1 MNWDNVEMIRN
12 AQASAKAR
20 FEATA
25 LATQEE
31 IQKVVNSEAA
41 KSITM
46 PRLTELEQMIFKMR
60 SELIDY
66 IVAHGLVDGLI
77 WDGVLQPIQNGKI
90 VITKEMIEI
99 LTEHLGYFT
108 EADVQAFLEKYLPE
122 NHYVSDADYVHTDNN
137 YTTDEKDKLA
147 GIETGAEVNK
157 IIDVIFN
164 GVSVLDDGTRVAT
177 INITPEDIKRWYE
190 ANPDTNAFTDAQKAK
205 LAGISDGAEVNR
217 VDDVL
222 VNGRSVLNE
231 NKKALITKEIVKDA
245 YESNADTNAFTDADK
260 AKLDGIEAGAQ
271 VNKVE
276 DVQLDGETVVNA
288 KKQAILTGAA
298 IKKSYEAQPDTNAFT
313 DAEKT
318 KLDGIEAGAQVNKVE
333 DVQLAGT
340 SVLDAATKTANVTAA
355 GIKAAYESNANTNAF
370 TDAEKTDLATLKAWK
385 PEAETEIADNTAEIA
400 EAKKSISELG
410 DETNAI
416 AGRVTTLEGSAVRD
430 VLLNGATT
438 VDPETHKATLTA
450 EGIKAAYEANADTN
464 VFTDA
469 EKSKLEGITADAQ
482 PNKVEDVQLNGVS
495 VLDAATKIANVT
507 AADIKTAY
515 ESNEGIN
522 AFTDADKAKLEGIT
536 ADAQPNKVEDVQLD
550 GTSVLDAST
559 KIANVTAAGIKTA
572 YESNEDTNAFTDA
585 DKAKLDGID
594 SANFV
599 PYTGASKNVDL
610 GDHTISCAAPTEGTH
625 AANKSYVDAEI
636 LTRLPAHNVKAY
648 GAKGDGTTD
657 DTIAIRNAVADG
669 GIVYFPPGTYLVSA
683 TISIPKDVTIWGF
696 GAATIKS
703 SHANEV
709 FNAAAAIDVSGLKII
724 GPGKESG
731 MGIKISKGPASI
743 TKTSITSIKVGI
755 WIDGSGTDG
764 ADPSKIDFCVRDC
777 EFLTALMGA
786 DIRNA
791 TGTIDRSTFDG
802 MESTAI
808 VLTETDDVQIENCKF
823 ENNTIAV
830 VVTRSSVDT
839 KISNCVFSASSS
851 HDIHLSGDVDRLTI
865 CGNSFV
871 GQNDTSSAVFA
882 TANSTVKN
890 ILVTNNILV
899 TRRVNLTN
907 ATSTVVANNID
918 V

>member
-41 KSITM
+41 KNITM

-137 YTTDEKDKLA
+137 YTTDEKNKLA
-147 GIETGAEVNK
+147 GIEAGAEVNK

-177 INITPEDIKRWYE
+177 ITITPDDIKRWYE
-190 ANPDTNAFTDAQKAK
+190 ENPDTNAFTDAQKAK

-231 NKKALITKEIVKDA
+231 NKKAIITKEIVKDA

-276 DVQLDGETVVNA
+276 DVHLDGETVVNA
-288 KKQAILTGAA
+288 EKTAVITGAA

-318 KLDGIEAGAQVNKVE
+318 KLDGVEAGAQVNKIEDVQLAGVSVLDASTKTANVTAAGIKAAYESNEDTNAFTDDEKSKLDELDKWKPTAETEIANNTAEIAEAKKSISELGDETNSIAVRVTTLEGSAVRDVLLNGVTTVDPETHKATLTAEGIKTAYEANADTNAFTDAEKTKLDGVEAGAQVNKVE

-355 GIKAAYESNANTNAF
+355 GIKAAYESN
-370 TDAEKTDLATLKAWK
+370 
-385 PEAETEIADNTAEIA
+385 
-400 EAKKSISELG
+400 
-410 DETNAI
+410 
-416 AGRVTTLEGSAVRD
+416 
-430 VLLNGATT
+430 
-438 VDPETHKATLTA
+438 
-450 EGIKAAYEANADTN
+450 
-464 VFTDA
+464 
-469 EKSKLEGITADAQ
+469 
-482 PNKVEDVQLNGVS
+482 
-495 VLDAATKIANVT
+495 
-507 AADIKTAY
+507 
-515 ESNEGIN
+515 
-522 AFTDADKAKLEGIT
+522 
-536 ADAQPNKVEDVQLD
+536 
-550 GTSVLDAST
+550 
-559 KIANVTAAGIKTA
+559 
-572 YESNEDTNAFTDA
+572 EDTNAFTDA

-594 SANFV
+594 GTNFV

-610 GDHTISCAAPTEGTH
+610 GDHTISCAAPTDGVH
-625 AANKSYVDAEI
+625 ATNKSYVDAEI
-636 LTRLPAHNVKAY
+636 LTRLPVHNVKAY
-648 GAKGDGTTD
+648 GAKGDGTTND
-657 DTIAIRNAVADG
+657 EGSIKKALAMG
-669 GIVYFPPGTYLVSA
+669 GIVYFPPGTYL
-683 TISIPKDVTIWGF
+683 TNGLIISKPTTIWGF
-696 GAATIKS
+696 ENAVIKNDSSEVTFDVQAASNI
-703 SHANEV
+703 
-709 FNAAAAIDVSGLKII
+709 SGLKII
-724 GPGKESG
+724 GGGKKAG
-731 MGIKISKGPASI
+731 AGIKITAGPSFVS
-743 TKTSITSIKVGI
+743 KTSFTNILGGVEVQGDDTEKVN
-755 WIDGSGTDG
+755 
-764 ADPSKIDFCVRDC
+764 FCVRDC
-777 EFLTALMGA
+777 EFSNVGSGVEA
-786 DIRNA
+786 IKA
-791 TGTIDRSTFDG
+791 TGTIDGCTFVNNSTG
-802 MESTAI
+802 
-808 VLTETDDVQIENCKF
+808 VNLQNRTDSIQVENCRFK
-823 ENNTIAV
+823 NDYRAI
-830 VVTRSSVDT
+830 SSGVGSIDT
-839 KISNCVFSASSS
+839 KIVNCLFLNTTD
-851 HDIHLSGDVDRLTI
+851 HDIYIMRDIDRMTI

-871 GQNDTSSAVFA
+871 GQDDTSYAVFVENL
-882 TANSTVKN
+882 TASRKN
-890 ILVTNNILV
+890 IMIVNNIMGP
-899 TRRVNLTN
+899 RRVELGDAKQTL
-907 ATSTVVANNID
+907 VVNNIETK
-918 V
+918 

>member
-1 MNWDNVEMIRN
+1 MNWDNVELIRN

-99 LTEHLGYFT
+99 LTEHIGYFT
-108 EADVQAFLEKYLPE
+108 EADVQAFLETYLPE
-122 NHYVSDADYVHTDNN
+122 NHYVSDASYVHTDNN
-137 YTTDEKDKLA
+137 YTTPEKEKLA
-147 GIETGAEVNK
+147 GIEDGAEVNK

-190 ANPDTNAFTDAQKAK
+190 SNPDTNAFTDAQKAK

-245 YESNADTNAFTDADK
+245 YESNADTNAFTDAEK
-260 AKLDGIEAGAQ
+260 SKLGGIEAGAQ

-288 KKQAILTGAA
+288 EKTAVLTGAA

-318 KLDGIEAGAQVNKVE
+318 KLDGVEAGAQVNKVE
-333 DVQLAGT
+333 DVQLDGT
-340 SVLDAATKTANVTAA
+340 SVLDASTKTANVTAA
-355 GIKAAYESNANTNAF
+355 GIKTAYESNPDTNAF
-370 TDAEKTDLATLKAWK
+370 TDAEKSKLDELDKWK
-385 PEAETEIADNTAEIA
+385 PAAEGDIANNAAEIA
-400 EAKKSISELG
+400 EAKQSISELG
-410 DETNAI
+410 DEVNSV

-430 VLLNGATT
+430 VILNGTTT

-450 EGIKAAYEANADTN
+450 EGIKTAYESNADTN
-464 VFTDA
+464 AFTDA

-482 PNKVEDVQLNGVS
+482 PNKVEDVQLNGTS

-515 ESNEGIN
+515 ESN
-522 AFTDADKAKLEGIT
+522 A
-536 ADAQPNKVEDVQLD
+536 
-550 GTSVLDAST
+550 
-559 KIANVTAAGIKTA
+559 
-572 YESNEDTNAFTDA
+572 DTNAFTDA

-594 SANFV
+594 GTNFV
-599 PYTGASKNVDL
+599 PYTGATKNVDL
-610 GDHTISCAAPTEGTH
+610 GDHTISCATPTEGVH

-636 LTRLPAHNVKAY
+636 LTRLPVHNVKAY
-648 GAKGDGTTD
+648 GAKGDGTTN
-657 DTIAIRNAVADG
+657 DTVAINSACAMG
-669 GIVYFPPGTYLVSA
+669 GIVYFPPGTYPTSG
-683 TISIPKDVTIWGF
+683 TIHVQKPTTLLAF
-696 GAATIKS
+696 GDAVIKS
-703 SHANEV
+703 INYSTQVIKAT
-709 FNAAAAIDVSGLKII
+709 AAINVSGLKI
-724 GPGKESG
+724 SG
-731 MGIKISKGPASI
+731 VNTNGGAAIAATNGQVSI
-743 TKTSITSIKVGI
+743 TNADITSFATGI
-755 WIDGSGTDG
+755 TVSGNETV
-764 ADPSKIDFCVRDC
+764 KIVFCIRDC
-777 EFLTALMGA
+777 KVSNCSHGVSASQ
-786 DIRNA
+786 A
-791 TGTIDRSTFDG
+791 TGTIDGLTFENEDFEG
-802 MESTAI
+802 
-808 VLTETDDVQIENCKF
+808 VRLTDTEDIQIENCRF
-823 ENNTIAV
+823 MNNYIAILAQESID
-830 VVTRSSVDT
+830 TR
-839 KISNCVFSASSS
+839 IANCFFSNPSGT
-851 HDIHLSGDVDRLTI
+851 DIYLKTNVDRMTV
-865 CGNSFV
+865 CGNSFISQQS
-871 GQNDTSSAVFA
+871 GSFAMNILADT
-882 TANSTVKN
+882 TAKN
-890 ILVTNNILV
+890 IIVTNNILV
-899 TRRVNLTN
+899 TKRVNLEA
-907 ATSTVVANNID
+907 ATSTVVANNIE

>member
-41 KSITM
+41 KNITM

-137 YTTDEKDKLA
+137 YTTDEKNKLA
-147 GIETGAEVNK
+147 GIEAGAEVNK

-177 INITPEDIKRWYE
+177 ITITPEDIKRWYE
-190 ANPDTNAFTDAQKAK
+190 ENPDTNAFTDAQKAK

-231 NKKALITKEIVKDA
+231 NKKAIITKEIVKEA
-245 YESNADTNAFTDADK
+245 YEANANTNAFTDEEK
-260 AKLDGIEAGAQ
+260 SKLEGIEAGAQ

-288 KKQAILTGAA
+288 EKTAVLTGSA

-333 DVQLAGT
+333 DVKLAGT

-355 GIKAAYESNANTNAF
+355 GIKAAYESNDNTNAF
-370 TDAEKTDLATLKAWK
+370 TDAEKADLSTLKAWK
-385 PEAETEIADNTAEIA
+385 PEAEGAIANNNAAIA

-410 DETNAI
+410 SEVATV
-416 AGRVTTLEGSAVRD
+416 AGRVTTLEDSAVRD
-430 VLLNGATT
+430 VLLNGITT
-438 VDPETHKATLTA
+438 VDPETHKATITA
-450 EGIKAAYEANADTN
+450 DGIKTAYESNADTN
-464 VFTDA
+464 AFTDS

-495 VLDAATKIANVT
+495 VLDT
-507 AADIKTAY
+507 A
-515 ESNEGIN
+515 
-522 AFTDADKAKLEGIT
+522 
-536 ADAQPNKVEDVQLD
+536 
-550 GTSVLDAST
+550 T

-585 DKAKLDGID
+585 DRAKLDGID

-610 GDHTISCAAPTEGTH
+610 GDHTISCAAPTEGVH
-625 AANKSYVDAEI
+625 ATNKSYVDTEI
-636 LTRLPAHNVKAY
+636 LTRLPVHNVKAY
-648 GAKGDGTTD
+648 GAKGDGTTND
-657 DTIAIRNAVADG
+657 EVAIKKALAMG
-669 GIVYFPPGTYLVSA
+669 GIVYFPPGTYL
-683 TISIPKDVTIWGF
+683 TNGLIISKPTTIWGCENAVIKNDSSEVTF
-696 GAATIKS
+696 DVRAASNI
-703 SHANEV
+703 
-709 FNAAAAIDVSGLKII
+709 SGIKII
-724 GPGKESG
+724 GVGKNSG
-731 MGIKISKGPASI
+731 SGINITAGPSFVS
-743 TKTSITSIKVGI
+743 KTSFTNISCGVEIQGDDTETV
-755 WIDGSGTDG
+755 
-764 ADPSKIDFCVRDC
+764 DFCVRDC
-777 EFLTALMGA
+777 EFSNVSSGVYA
-786 DIRNA
+786 IKA
-791 TGTIDRSTFDG
+791 TGTIDGCTFVNNSVG
-802 MESTAI
+802 
-808 VLTETDDVQIENCKF
+808 VKLQNKTDSIQVENCRFKNDF
-823 ENNTIAV
+823 RAITSEFGSI
-830 VVTRSSVDT
+830 DT
-839 KISNCVFSASSS
+839 KIVNCLFLNTTN
-851 HDIHLSGDVDRLTI
+851 HDIYLMRDIDRMTI

-871 GQNDTSSAVFA
+871 GQDGTAYAVFIENM
-882 TANSTVKN
+882 TASRKN
-890 ILVTNNILV
+890 ILIVNNIMGP
-899 TRRVNLTN
+899 RRVQLRD
-907 ATSTVVANNID
+907 ATQTLVVNNIETT
-918 V
+918 

>member
-108 EADVQAFLEKYLPE
+108 ESDVQAFLEKYLPE

-137 YTTDEKDKLA
+137 YTTPEKNKLA
-147 GIETGAEVNK
+147 GIEDGAEVNK

-245 YESNADTNAFTDADK
+245 YEANADTNAFTDAEK

-276 DVQLDGETVVNA
+276 DVQLDGATVVNEE
-288 KKQAILTGAA
+288 KQAILTGAA

-318 KLDGIEAGAQVNKVE
+318 KLGGIEAGAQVNKVE
-333 DVQLAGT
+333 DVQLDGT
-340 SVLDAATKTANVTAA
+340 SVLDASTKVANVTAA
-355 GIKAAYESNANTNAF
+355 GIKTAYESNPDTNVF
-370 TDAEKTDLATLKAWK
+370 TDAEKSKLDELDKWK
-385 PEAETEIADNTAEIA
+385 PTAETEIANNTAEIA

-410 DETNAI
+410 DETNSI

-430 VLLNGATT
+430 VLLNGVTT
-438 VDPETHKATLTA
+438 VDPETHKATITA
-450 EGIKAAYEANADTN
+450 EGIKAAYESNEDTN
-464 VFTDA
+464 AFTDA
-469 EKSKLEGITADAQ
+469 EKSKLGGITADAQ

-495 VLDAATKIANVT
+495 VLDAA
-507 AADIKTAY
+507 
-515 ESNEGIN
+515 
-522 AFTDADKAKLEGIT
+522 
-536 ADAQPNKVEDVQLD
+536 
-550 GTSVLDAST
+550 T

-610 GDHTISCAAPTEGTH
+610 GDHTISCAAPTEGAH
-625 AANKSYVDAEI
+625 ASNKSYVDAEI
-636 LTRLPAHNVKAY
+636 LTRLPVHNVKAF
-648 GAKGDGTTD
+648 GAKGDGTTND
-657 DTIAIRNAVADG
+657 EGAIKKALAMG
-669 GIVYFPPGTYLVSA
+669 GIVYFPPGTYL
-683 TISIPKDVTIWGF
+683 TNGLIISKPTTVWGCENAVIKNDSSEVTFDVQ
-696 GAATIKS
+696 AASNI
-703 SHANEV
+703 
-709 FNAAAAIDVSGLKII
+709 SGLKII
-724 GPGKESG
+724 GGG
-731 MGIKISKGPASI
+731 TDAGVGIKITAGPSFVS
-743 TKTSITSIKVGI
+743 KTSFTNISGGIEINGDDTAKV
-755 WIDGSGTDG
+755 
-764 ADPSKIDFCVRDC
+764 DFCVRDC
-777 EFLTALMGA
+777 EFSNVGHGVEA
-786 DIRNA
+786 IKA
-791 TGTIDRSTFDG
+791 TGTIDGCTFVG
-802 MESTAI
+802 NATGSGVKLQTQTNNI
-808 VLTETDDVQIENCKF
+808 LIGNCKF
-823 ENNTIAV
+823 ENVYRAIG
-830 VVTRSSVDT
+830 SEFGSIDT
-839 KISNCVFSASSS
+839 KIVNCFFLNTAD
-851 HDIHLSGDVDRLTI
+851 HDIYLMRDIDRMTI

-871 GQNDTSSAVFA
+871 GQDDTAYAVFVENLA
-882 TANSTVKN
+882 ASRKN
-890 ILVTNNILV
+890 IIIVNNIMGP
-899 TRRVNLTN
+899 RRVQLRD
-907 ATSTVVANNID
+907 ATQTLVVNNIETT
-918 V
+918 

>member
-137 YTTDEKDKLA
+137 YTTEEKVKLA
-147 GIETGAEVNK
+147 GIEAGAEVNK

-190 ANPDTNAFTDAQKAK
+190 SNADTNAFTDAQKAK

-245 YESNADTNAFTDADK
+245 YEANADTNAFTDAAK
-260 AKLDGIEAGAQ
+260 AKLEGIEAGAQ

-276 DVQLDGETVVNA
+276 DVQLDGATVVNA

-318 KLDGIEAGAQVNKVE
+318 KLDGIEAGAQVNTVE

-340 SVLDAATKTANVTAA
+340 SVLDTSTKIANVTAA
-355 GIKAAYESNANTNAF
+355 GIKTVYESNADTNAF
-370 TDAEKTDLATLKAWK
+370 TDTEKIDLATLKAWK
-385 PEAETEIADNTAEIA
+385 PTAETEIADNSAEIA
-400 EAKKSISELG
+400 EVKKSVSELG
-410 DETNAI
+410 DETNSI
-416 AGRVTTLEGSAVRD
+416 AGRVTTLEDSAVRD
-430 VLLNGATT
+430 VFLNGTTT
-438 VDPETHKATLTA
+438 VDAKTHKATLTA
-450 EGIKAAYEANADTN
+450 EGIKTAYESNADTN
-464 VFTDA
+464 AFTDA
-469 EKSKLEGITADAQ
+469 DKSKLDGITANAQ
-482 PNKVEDVQLNGVS
+482 PNKVEDVQLN
-495 VLDAATKIANVT
+495 
-507 AADIKTAY
+507 
-515 ESNEGIN
+515 
-522 AFTDADKAKLEGIT
+522 
-536 ADAQPNKVEDVQLD
+536 

-559 KIANVTAAGIKTA
+559 KIANVTAAGIKSA

-585 DKAKLDGID
+585 DRAKLDGID

-610 GDHTISCAAPTEGTH
+610 GDHTISCATPTEGVH
-625 AANKSYVDAEI
+625 ATNKSYVDAEI
-636 LTRLPAHNVKAY
+636 LTRLPVHNVKAY
-648 GAKGDGTTD
+648 GAKGDGKTSD
-657 DTIAIRNAVADG
+657 GAAIQRALNEG
-669 GIVYFPPGTYLVSA
+669 GIVYFPPGTYLTHSSLRAQKPTTLLAFGDAVIQSA
-683 TISIPKDVTIWGF
+683 
-696 GAATIKS
+696 
-703 SHANEV
+703 SHSLQIIVAS
-709 FNAAAAIDVSGLKII
+709 AAINVSGLKILGVNTNGGAAIVATI
-724 GPGKESG
+724 GPVL
-731 MGIKISKGPASI
+731 IIN
-743 TKTSITSIKVGI
+743 TSIASLTSGI
-755 WIDGSGTDG
+755 NVNGSE
-764 ADPSKIDFCVRDC
+764 AAKIVFCIRDC
-777 EFLTALMGA
+777 EILDCDHGIDA
-786 DIRNA
+786 RKA
-791 TGTIDRSTFDG
+791 TGTIDGLTFESLNRDG
-802 MESTAI
+802 VTLTDAEDVKIEGCRFRDSGLSIIAQSSAI
-808 VLTETDDVQIENCKF
+808 
-823 ENNTIAV
+823 
-830 VVTRSSVDT
+830 DT
-839 KISNCVFSASSS
+839 KISNCFFTSVSRTNIYLKG
-851 HDIHLSGDVDRLTI
+851 DIDRMTI
-865 CGNSFV
+865 CGNSFI
-871 GQNDTSSAVFA
+871 GQEAGSLALDMFSGT
-882 TANSTVKN
+882 TAKH
-890 ILVTNNILV
+890 IIATNNILV
-899 TRRVNLTN
+899 TKRFNLGD
-907 ATSTVVANNID
+907 ATSTVVANNIEA
-918 V
+918 

>member
-66 IVAHGLVDGLI
+66 IVAHGLIDGLI

-137 YTTDEKDKLA
+137 YTTDEKNKLA

-245 YESNADTNAFTDADK
+245 YESNADTNAFTDAEK
-260 AKLDGIEAGAQ
+260 AKLNGIEAGAQVNKVEDVLLDGATVVNEEKQAILTGAAIKTSYESQPDTNSFTDAEKSKLNDIEAGAQ

-276 DVQLDGETVVNA
+276 DVQLDG
-288 KKQAILTGAA
+288 
-298 IKKSYEAQPDTNAFT
+298 
-313 DAEKT
+313 
-318 KLDGIEAGAQVNKVE
+318 
-333 DVQLAGT
+333 T
-340 SVLDAATKTANVTAA
+340 SVLDVSTKVANVTAA
-355 GIKAAYESNANTNAF
+355 GIKAAYESNPDTNVF
-370 TDAEKTDLATLKAWK
+370 TDAEKSKLDELDKWK
-385 PEAETEIADNTAEIA
+385 PTAETEIANNTAEIA

-410 DETNAI
+410 DETNSI

-430 VLLNGATT
+430 VLLNGVTT
-438 VDPETHKATLTA
+438 VDPETHKATITA
-450 EGIKAAYEANADTN
+450 EGIKTAYESNADTN

-469 EKSKLEGITADAQ
+469 EKSKLAGITADAQ

-495 VLDAATKIANVT
+495 VLDA
-507 AADIKTAY
+507 
-515 ESNEGIN
+515 
-522 AFTDADKAKLEGIT
+522 
-536 ADAQPNKVEDVQLD
+536 
-550 GTSVLDAST
+550 ST

-572 YESNEDTNAFTDA
+572 YELNEDTNAFTDA
-585 DKAKLDGID
+585 DKLKLDSID
-594 SANFV
+594 GTNFV
-599 PYTGASKNVDL
+599 PYTGATKNVDL
-610 GDHTISCAAPTEGTH
+610 GDHTISCAAPTDGVH
-625 AANKSYVDAEI
+625 ATNKSYVDAEI
-636 LTRLPAHNVKAY
+636 LTRLPVHNVKAF
-648 GAKGDGTTD
+648 GATGDGTTD
-657 DTIAIRNAVADG
+657 DTIAIRNAVAEG
-669 GIVYFPPGTYLVSA
+669 GVVYFPPGTYLTSSTITITSPTTMLGFGVA
-683 TISIPKDVTIWGF
+683 VLKCTIS
-696 GAATIKS
+696 
-703 SHANEV
+703 ANIINA
-709 FNAAAAIDVSGLKII
+709 NAAINVSGLEIVGHSKTT
-724 GPGKESG
+724 SAC
-731 MGIKISKGPASI
+731 IKISNHPASI
-743 TKTSITSIKVGI
+743 SNSKFSTANEAITIA
-755 WIDGSGTDG
+755 DGS
-764 ADPSKIDFCVRDC
+764 AHSYSFCIRDC
-777 EFLTALMGA
+777 EISDTTNGIGVSYATA
-786 DIRNA
+786 
-791 TGTIDRSTFDG
+791 GTIDGVTFGSMTGTGITVRYTND
-802 MESTAI
+802 I
-808 VLTETDDVQIENCKF
+808 RIENCRFKDNGNGILAIS
-823 ENNTIAV
+823 ESTGV
-830 VVTRSSVDT
+830 
-839 KISNCVFSASSS
+839 KISNCAFLNSSG
-851 HDIHLSGDVDRLTI
+851 HDIRLEPPLDTVTI
-865 CGNSFV
+865 CGNSFT
-871 GQNDTSSAVFA
+871 GQNNTSSAVHA
-882 TANSTVKN
+882 DSADVENV
-890 ILVTNNILV
+890 I
-899 TRRVNLTN
+899 
-907 ATSTVVANNID
+907 VANNIMKTRRVD
-918 V
+918 LTGATSTLVVNNIEV

>member
-147 GIETGAEVNK
+147 GIEDGAEVNK

-177 INITPEDIKRWYE
+177 ITITPEDIKRWYE
-190 ANPDTNAFTDAQKAK
+190 SNPDTNVFTDAQKAK

-245 YESNADTNAFTDADK
+245 YESNADTNAFTDAEK
-260 AKLDGIEAGAQ
+260 AKLNGIEAGAQ

-276 DVQLDGETVVNA
+276 DVLLDGATVVNEE
-288 KKQAILTGAA
+288 KQAILTGAA
-298 IKKSYEAQPDTNAFT
+298 IKTSYESQPDTNSFT
-313 DAEKT
+313 DAEKS
-318 KLDGIEAGAQVNKVE
+318 KLNDIEAGAQVNKVE

-340 SVLDAATKTANVTAA
+340 SVLDASTKTANVTAA
-355 GIKAAYESNANTNAF
+355 GIKAAYESNENTNAF
-370 TDAEKTDLATLKAWK
+370 TDAEKSKLDELDKWK
-385 PEAETEIADNTAEIA
+385 PTAETEIADNTAEIA

-430 VLLNGATT
+430 VLLNGVTT

-450 EGIKAAYEANADTN
+450 AGIKTAYESNADTN

-482 PNKVEDVQLNGVS
+482 PNKVEDVQLNGTS

-507 AADIKTAY
+507 A
-515 ESNEGIN
+515 
-522 AFTDADKAKLEGIT
+522 
-536 ADAQPNKVEDVQLD
+536 V
-550 GTSVLDAST
+550 
-559 KIANVTAAGIKTA
+559 GIKTA
-572 YESNEDTNAFTDA
+572 YESNENTNAFTDA
-585 DKAKLDGID
+585 DKLKLDSID
-594 SANFV
+594 GTNLV

-610 GDHTISCAAPTEGTH
+610 GDHTISCAAPTEGVH
-625 AANKSYVDAEI
+625 ATNKSYVDTEI
-636 LTRLPAHNVKAY
+636 LTRLPVHNVKAY
-648 GAKGDGTTD
+648 GAKGDGVTD
-657 DTIAIRNAVADG
+657 DNVAIQNTFDMG
-669 GIVYFPPGTYLVSA
+669 GLVYFPPGTYLTSR
-683 TISIPKDVTIWGF
+683 TITVRKPTTVCAF
-696 GAATIKS
+696 GNAVLKS
-703 SHANEV
+703 EENGITASEV
-709 FNAAAAIDVSGLKII
+709 VNISGLKIV
-724 GPGKESG
+724 GPGANSSY
-731 MGIKISKGPASI
+731 GIIISKSPSLI
-743 TKTSITSIKVGI
+743 RKTSVTSFLAGI
-755 WIDGSGTDG
+755 RIIGT
-764 ADPSKIDFCVRDC
+764 PSSTTDCCVRDC
-777 EFLTALMGA
+777 EISESGTGVSLLE
-786 DIRNA
+786 A
-791 TGTIDRSTFDG
+791 TGTVDGVTFDSNDIG
-802 MESTAI
+802 VS
-808 VLTETDDVQIENCKF
+808 LLHTEGAQVENCKF
-823 ENNTIAV
+823 KNNATGINVSSNSSTID
-830 VVTRSSVDT
+830 TFDT
-839 KISNCVFSASSS
+839 KISNCFFSNSSS
-851 HDIHLSGDVDRLTI
+851 SDISLINGVSRVTI
-865 CGNSFV
+865 CENSFK
-871 GQNDTSSAVFA
+871 GENDTSLAVIA
-882 TANSTVKN
+882 INSGGPVKN
-890 ILVTNNILV
+890 IIFTNNTMTT
-899 TRRVNLTN
+899 TRASLESAAQTI
-907 ATSTVVANNID
+907 VANNLETT
-918 V
+918 

>member
-137 YTTDEKDKLA
+137 YTTPEKDKLA

-245 YESNADTNAFTDADK
+245 YEANADTNAFTDAEK

-333 DVQLAGT
+333 DVQLAGV

-355 GIKAAYESNANTNAF
+355 GIKAAYESNEDTNAF
-370 TDAEKTDLATLKAWK
+370 TDAEKSKLDELDKWK
-385 PEAETEIADNTAEIA
+385 PTAETEIANNTAEIT

-410 DETNAI
+410 DETNSI

-430 VLLNGATT
+430 VLLNGTTT
-438 VDPETHKATLTA
+438 VDPKTHKSTLTA
-450 EGIKAAYEANADTN
+450 EGIKAAYEANANTN
-464 VFTDA
+464 AFTDA
-469 EKSKLEGITADAQ
+469 EKSKLEGITADKVEDVQLDGTSVLDAETKIANVTAAGIKTAYESNEDTNAFTDAEKAKLDGITADAQ

-495 VLDAATKIANVT
+495 VLNAA
-507 AADIKTAY
+507 
-515 ESNEGIN
+515 
-522 AFTDADKAKLEGIT
+522 
-536 ADAQPNKVEDVQLD
+536 
-550 GTSVLDAST
+550 T

-585 DKAKLDGID
+585 DKLKLDSID
-594 SANFV
+594 GTNFV
-599 PYTGASKNVDL
+599 PYTGATKNVDL
-610 GDHTISCAAPTEGTH
+610 GDHTISCAAPTEGVH
-625 AANKSYVDAEI
+625 AANKSYVDTEI
-636 LTRLPAHNVKAY
+636 LTRLPVHNVKAF
-648 GAKGDGTTD
+648 GATGDGTTD
-657 DTIAIRNAVADG
+657 DTIAIRNAVAEG
-669 GIVYFPPGTYLVSA
+669 GVVYFPPGTYLTSSTITITSPTTMLGFGVAVLKCTVSA
-683 TISIPKDVTIWGF
+683 NVIN
-696 GAATIKS
+696 A
-703 SHANEV
+703 
-709 FNAAAAIDVSGLKII
+709 NAAINVSGLEVVGHSKT
-724 GPGKESG
+724 SSAC
-731 MGIKISKGPASI
+731 IKISNHPASI
-743 TKTSITSIKVGI
+743 SNSKFSTVSEAITIA
-755 WIDGSGTDG
+755 DGS
-764 ADPSKIDFCVRDC
+764 AHSYSFCIRDC
-777 EFLTALMGA
+777 EISDTTHGIEVSYATA
-786 DIRNA
+786 
-791 TGTIDRSTFDG
+791 GTIDGVTFGSMTGTGITVRYTND
-802 MESTAI
+802 I
-808 VLTETDDVQIENCKF
+808 RIENCRFKDNGSGILAIS
-823 ENNTIAV
+823 ESTGV
-830 VVTRSSVDT
+830 
-839 KISNCVFSASSS
+839 KISNCAFLNSSN
-851 HDIHLSGDVDRLTI
+851 HDIRLEPPLDTVII
-865 CGNSFV
+865 CGNSFT
-871 GQNDTSSAVFA
+871 GQNNTSFAVHADSADVE
-882 TANSTVKN
+882 N
-890 ILVTNNILV
+890 IL
-899 TRRVNLTN
+899 
-907 ATSTVVANNID
+907 VANNIMTTRR
-918 V
+918 VSLTGATSTLVVNNIEV

>member
-1 MNWDNVEMIRN
+1 MNWDNVELIRN

-31 IQKVVNSEAA
+31 IQKVVNSETA

-108 EADVQAFLEKYLPE
+108 ESDVQAFLEKYLPE

-137 YTTDEKDKLA
+137 YTTPEKDKLA
-147 GIETGAEVNK
+147 GIEDGAEVNK

-177 INITPEDIKRWYE
+177 ITITPEDIKRWYE
-190 ANPDTNAFTDAQKAK
+190 TNPDTNAFTDAQKAK

-298 IKKSYEAQPDTNAFT
+298 IKKSYEAQPNTNAFT

-333 DVQLAGT
+333 DVQLAGV

-355 GIKAAYESNANTNAF
+355 GIKTAYESNANTNAF
-370 TDAEKTDLATLKAWK
+370 TDAEKTKLNELDKWK
-385 PEAETEIADNTAEIA
+385 PTAETEIANNAAEIA

-410 DETNAI
+410 DETNSI

-430 VLLNGATT
+430 VLLNGVTT
-438 VDPETHKATLTA
+438 VDPETHKATITA
-450 EGIKAAYEANADTN
+450 EGIKTAYESNADTN

-469 EKSKLEGITADAQ
+469 EKSKLAGITADAQ
-482 PNKVEDVQLNGVS
+482 PNKVEDVQLNGV
-495 VLDAATKIANVT
+495 
-507 AADIKTAY
+507 
-515 ESNEGIN
+515 
-522 AFTDADKAKLEGIT
+522 
-536 ADAQPNKVEDVQLD
+536 
-550 GTSVLDAST
+550 SVLDAST

-585 DKAKLDGID
+585 DKLKLDSID
-594 SANFV
+594 GTNYV
-599 PYTGASKNVDL
+599 PYTGATQNVDL
-610 GDHTISCAAPTEGTH
+610 GDHTISCAAPTDGVH
-625 AANKSYVDAEI
+625 AANKSYVDTEI
-636 LTRLPAHNVKAY
+636 LTRLPVHNVKAY
-648 GAKGDGTTD
+648 GAKGDGTTN
-657 DTIAIRNAVADG
+657 DTTAINRACAMG
-669 GIVYFPPGTYLVSA
+669 GIVYFPPGTYPVSN
-683 TISIPKDVTIWGF
+683 SIYVDKPTTLLAF
-696 GAATIKS
+696 GDAVIKS
-703 SHANEV
+703 TNYSIQIIVAS
-709 FNAAAAIDVSGLKII
+709 AAINVYGLKFIGVNTNGGSAIKATNGPVSIINTDITSFSSGIDVSGSETAKI
-724 GPGKESG
+724 
-731 MGIKISKGPASI
+731 
-743 TKTSITSIKVGI
+743 V
-755 WIDGSGTDG
+755 
-764 ADPSKIDFCVRDC
+764 FCIRDC
-777 EFLTALMGA
+777 EISNCDHGI
-786 DIRNA
+786 DVRRA
-791 TGTIDRSTFDG
+791 TGTIDGLTFESLNRDG
-802 MESTAI
+802 VT
-808 VLTETDDVQIENCKF
+808 LTDAEDVQIENCRFK
-823 ENNTIAV
+823 NSGLAIVAQ
-830 VVTRSSVDT
+830 SSNIDT
-839 KISNCVFSASSS
+839 KISNCFFTSVSRT
-851 HDIHLSGDVDRLTI
+851 DIYLKTNVDRMTI
-865 CGNSFV
+865 CGNSFI
-871 GQNDTSSAVFA
+871 GQETGALALDMYTGT
-882 TANSTVKN
+882 TAKN
-890 ILVTNNILV
+890 IIATNNILV
-899 TRRVNLTN
+899 TKRFNLET
-907 ATSTVVANNID
+907 ATSTVVANNIEA
-918 V
+918 